1 MCSSD
6 ISIQLRE
13 GRPIPAHKFVLVART
28 DAWADLKAGA
38 VVDWAHLPM
47 LIGRAVL
54 TWIYSDR
61 IQVCMPDRSEFPMT
75 TFAT

>member
-1 MCSSD
+1 MSSSD

-13 GRPIPAHKFVLVART
+13 GSPIPAHKFILAARV

-61 IQVCMPDRSEFPMT
+61 IQVRMAEPRVKTFT
-75 TFAT
+75 T